1 MKRKLVFLNLLLA
14 ALVGAAG
21 WQIREKWIQSRE
33 REQRILS
40 VQVPP
45 VPAPP
50 VPTVETA
57 APVQAATYVEV
68 ATNTLFSKDRN
79 PTVVIEKPKE
89 KEPPP
94 LPSVHG
100 VMDLGFGA
108 TIFMSTGQGGQQKG
122 YKEGDKV
129 GDYKIVKASRDDIEF
144 EWEGKTIAKK
154 VVDLKAKPSAAP
166 AAAAA
171 PAPAAPQAQVLA
183 AGNVTSA
190 EEAKKITD
198 KMTNGKAWIDTGG
211 TNHACAPGDTSPA
224 GTVRDGYRKVTK
236 PSMFGTACFWEPA
249 R

>member
-1 MKRKLVFLNLLLA
+1 MKRKLIFLNLLLA
-14 ALVGAAG
+14 ALVVAAG
-21 WQIREKWIQSRE
+21 WQIREKWLQSRE
-33 REQRILS
+33 REQKILS

-57 APVQAATYVEV
+57 PPVQAAAYVEV

-89 KEPPP
+89 KDPPP

-108 TIFMSTGQGGQQKG
+108 TIFMSTGQGAQQKG

-129 GDYKIVKASRDDIEF
+129 GDYKIVKASREEIEF

-154 VVDLKAKPSAAP
+154 IVDLKVKPSAAP
-166 AAAAA
+166 AAAAVAAA
-171 PAPAAPQAQVLA
+171 PAPQVQALT
-183 AGNVTSA
+183 GSNVTSA
-190 EEAKKITD
+190 EEAKKIID
-198 KMTNGKAWIDTGG
+198 RMANGKAWIDTGG
-211 TNHACAPGDTSPA
+211 INHACAPGDTSPA
-224 GTVRDGYRKVTK
+224 GTMRDGYRKVTK

>member
-1 MKRKLVFLNLLLA
+1 MKRKLIFLNLLLA
-14 ALVGAAG
+14 ALVAAAG
-21 WQIREKWIQSRE
+21 WQIREKWAQARE

-50 VPTVETA
+50 VPVAETTP
-57 APVQAATYVEV
+57 PVQAAAYLEV
-68 ATNTLFSKDRN
+68 AAKTLFSKDRN

-89 KEPPP
+89 KAPPP
-94 LPSVHG
+94 FPSVHG

-108 TIFMSTGQGGQQKG
+108 TIFMSSGQGSQQKG

-129 GDYKIVKASRDDIEF
+129 GEWKIVKAGREEIEF
-144 EWEGKTIAKK
+144 EWEGKTFTKK
-154 VVDLKAKPSAAP
+154 VADLKAKPSAAP
-166 AAAAA
+166 APAAAA
-171 PAPAAPQAQVLA
+171 SPAAPQTQVLA
-183 AGNVTSA
+183 GSNVTSA
-190 EEAKKITD
+190 DEAKKLTE

-236 PSMFGTACFWEPA
+236 PSMFGQACFWEPV